1 MKSMQNKDTT
11 DWQLLGQLELPVAS
25 SANDPIRIWL
35 MEILGPLNL
44 PVDFLNR
51 ILKSAQDS
59 ATRAMQAEPLIK
71 FEHIHLI
78 IFAPSAH
85 TSKGRTWGFFRIEKI
100 ENVTADDSPPD
111 HAIEVYLYLEG

>member
-1 MKSMQNKDTT
+1 MQNKDTT

-25 SANDPIRIWL
+25 NADDSTRIWL

-44 PVDFLNR
+44 PVDFLNK
-51 ILKSAQDS
+51 ILKSTQDS

-78 IFAPSAH
+78 IFVPSAQ

-100 ENVTADDSPPD
+100 EKVTADDSPPD